1 MADFFRYNVKKD
13 NEVVKISEEIGL
25 VDSYI
30 YILNVRFSGDIK
42 FRKVIDETLLDV
54 RVPSMIIQPL
64 VENSIKYSAHDND
77 DSREEKEVVLSL
89 YKKEDMA
96 CIEVSDNG
104 PGMSADTI
112 ERILAR
118 EKSAGAEYDETKGIG
133 LNNVI
138 SRLDLF
144 YDSRE
149 CVDIISNEGEGTRII
164 IKIPME

>member
-1 MADFFRYNVKKD
+1 
-13 NEVVKISEEIGL
+13 
-25 VDSYI
+25 
-30 YILNVRFSGDIK
+30 
-42 FRKVIDETLLDV
+42 
-54 RVPSMIIQPL
+54 
-64 VENSIKYSAHDND
+64 
-77 DSREEKEVVLSL
+77 
-89 YKKEDMA
+89 MA